1 MSFASAFLGKKE
13 RQTIETE
20 IAEHVD
26 VMMQSVAPEPKIDE
40 ALENVR
46 SSSLCFGIPMNWAL
60 NDADRQAQVS
70 REMRDR
76 LRRFEPRLEIVR
88 EVEMS
93 EDDTDNSVN
102 FVVRGN
108 LRQGNSIEVSTQISL
123 FDQMVKGED
132 E

>member
-93 EDDTDNSVN
+93 EDENDNSVN

>member
-60 NDADRQAQVS
+60 NDADRQSQVS

-93 EDDTDNSVN
+93 EDDTNNSVN
-102 FVVRGN
+102 FVVLGN